1 MSAFVFANM
10 CAEDIRNAVAN
21 LFCYPVRIWRELYFG
36 SSSFTSIVLT
46 TA

>member
-10 CAEDIRNAVAN
+10 FAEDVSNIVVN
-21 LFCYPVRIWRELYFG
+21 LFCYSVRIWRELYFG